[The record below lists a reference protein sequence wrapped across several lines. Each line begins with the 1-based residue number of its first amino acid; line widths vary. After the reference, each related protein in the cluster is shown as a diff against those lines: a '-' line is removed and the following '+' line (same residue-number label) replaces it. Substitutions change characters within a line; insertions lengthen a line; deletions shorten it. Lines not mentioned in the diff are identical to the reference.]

1 MTHLLEASSSIQ
13 AVGLALFE
21 ISLCSLPPLVILGKL
36 KVTERRAFA
45 LLIYVLVCCW
55 AFIPTVRPLYS
66 FFFSKWDV
74 MLGVVLAL
82 AGGWLYKK
90 FRRVPASY

>member
-1 MTHLLEASSSIQ
+1 MTHLFEASSSFQ
-13 AVGLALFE
+13 PVGLALFA
-21 ISLCSLPPLVILGKL
+21 ISLCSLPPLVIIGKL
-36 KVTERRAFA
+36 EVTERRAFA

-55 AFIPTVRPLYS
+55 AFIPAVRPFYS

-82 AGGWLYKK
+82 AGGWLYKTL
-90 FRRVPASY
+90 RRVPASY

>member
-13 AVGLALFE
+13 AVGLALFA
-21 ISLCSLPPLVILGKL
+21 ISLCSLPPLVIIGKL
-36 KVTERRAFA
+36 EVTERRAFA

-55 AFIPTVRPLYS
+55 AFIPAVRPFYS

-90 FRRVPASY
+90 LRRVPASY